1 MRPPQ
6 FPSQNSKYWLP
17 STHPNTS
24 NLCQHEDVSL
34 DIGNENQ
41 DDDASFVIGHG
52 NEIMDGSCGIGNG
65 KQDDDA
71 RIVICD
77 GNQRRDAKFNVHDRI
92 QNGRNAINEVDA
104 EVLELAQ
111 VFQSLG
117 TEGILN

>member
-1 MRPPQ
+1 M
-6 FPSQNSKYWLP
+6 
-17 STHPNTS
+17 
-24 NLCQHEDVSL
+24 SL